1 MRSNPAHGIASSCFA
16 LLAMTCLCILSCGRT
31 GTSTPASIT
40 KLESKSGD
48 NYKIGVILPLSGK
61 YKIYGES
68 ALHGIEC
75 AAGVYSP
82 CNGIIKATLVIKDDQ
97 GTPGIAAIAVEE
109 LVKKEKVGV
118 IIGPLSSASVEAAAA
133 KAQELGVPLISLSQ
147 KEDITKIGEYVFSVA
162 MTARSQIDMIV
173 DWAVNKKKMRTFA
186 VIYPLS
192 TYGEASKRLFNEAV
206 KKAGGRVVLSEGYGE
221 TNLDFS
227 GVFSKGIKF
236 DALFIPDSY
245 RAIGYLSS
253 AMMLEGIEGVQL
265 LGNNRWNSA
274 DIAERGGEA
283 VQGAVFV
290 DGFSS
295 ASPSAAVQNFI
306 SVFDQVYKL
315 KPTILES
322 QGYDA
327 AMLASKALQATGGA
341 HGKDVRDSLAAIP
354 DIDGSTG
361 STGFDQNRE
370 VIRRM
375 FVLTVKGDNIK
386 ELEGTYTPPP
396 PRGKYDEPIVTK
408 PDNQY

>member
-1 MRSNPAHGIASSCFA
+1 MKNITVRSSVVLSCFL
-16 LLAMTCLCILSCGRT
+16 LLASCLISCGRT
-31 GTSTPASIT
+31 STSTPASIT

-82 CNGIIKATLVIKDDQ
+82 CNGIIKATLVIKDDK
-97 GTPGIAAIAVEE
+97 GMPDIAAMAVEE
-109 LVKKEKVGV
+109 LVDKEKVGV

-147 KEDITKIGEYVFSVA
+147 KEGVTQMGEYIFSVA
-162 MTARSQIDMIV
+162 MTARSQIEMIV
-173 DWAVNKKKMRTFA
+173 DWAVNKKKMKTFA

-227 GVFSKGIKF
+227 GIFGKGVKF

-245 RAIGYLSS
+245 RAVGYLSS

-290 DGFSS
+290 DGFSG
-295 ASPSAAVQNFI
+295 ASHSAAVQNFI

-327 AMLASKALQATGGA
+327 TMLASKALQATGGA

-354 DIDGSTG
+354 DIEGSTG

-396 PRGKYDEPIVTK
+396 PRGKYGEPIQT
-408 PDNQY
+408 PSMNR